1 MKNLHKNGIAVALLA
16 GFMAIPA
23 YAKLTNEETARLG
36 KDLTPLGGEI
46 AGNKD
51 GTIPK
56 YTGGLTTPP
65 ACFKPGVEYCDPF
78 ASDQPKF
85 TITPA
90 NVGKYKDQ
98 LPAGAVA
105 MFQKYSTFKM
115 PVYETRRTA
124 AVPKDIAETVKKEAT
139 QIELDG
145 FGLSKR
151 VNSTT
156 PFPIPKNGLEVV
168 WNHLLRYLGGG
179 MARQQ
184 VSAPVRPNGQYFLT
198 VVEDMRIFNQN
209 MDKPQEN
216 RLLFYKERVLEPASM
231 AGSVLLVHEP
241 VEQAK
246 EARSAWQYN
255 TGQRRV
261 KRAPNVAYDGANEIS
276 EGLRFHDQ
284 FDAFNGAPDRYDW
297 KLVGKKEMYIPYN
310 DYKIGEKSHK
320 FDEILTKNH
329 LNPDLLRYELHRV
342 WVVEATLKPEQRHNY
357 SKRVFLVDEDSWNIV
372 WTDNYDSRGD
382 LWRVSMHGVVQ
393 YYDALVTSSRFSAYH
408 DLNNGAYSMEGL
420 DNDRKGTVMFNQ
432 KGKLV
437 DFQPE
442 ALRREGQ

>member
-1 MKNLHKNGIAVALLA
+1 MKQHKTRIGVALLA
-16 GFMAIPA
+16 SLVAIPA
-23 YAKLTNEETARLG
+23 YAKLTNEEAARLG

-46 AGNKD
+46 AGNKE

-78 ASDQPKF
+78 PGDKPKF
-85 TITPA
+85 TITAA
-90 NVGKYKDQ
+90 NVGQYKEQ
-98 LPAGAVA
+98 LPAGALA

-145 FGLSKR
+145 FGLTKR

-156 PFPIPKNGLEVV
+156 PFPIPKNGLEAI
-168 WNHLLRYLGGG
+168 WNHTLRYMGGG
-179 MARQQ
+179 LVRPQ
-184 VSAPVRPNGQYFLT
+184 VQVPVRPNGQYYLT
-198 VVEDMRIFNQN
+198 ITEEQRIFNQN
-209 MDKPQEN
+209 MDKPQDN
-216 RLLFYKERVLEPASM
+216 RLLFFKQKMLEPASL
-231 AGSVLLVHEP
+231 AGTVLLVHEP

-246 EARSAWQYN
+246 EARSAWVYN

-261 KRAPNVAYDGANEIS
+261 KRAPDVAYDGVPDGS

-284 FDAFNGAPDRYDW
+284 YDAYNGSPDRYDW

-310 DYKIGEKSHK
+310 AYKIGEKSNK
-320 FDEILTKNH
+320 FDQILTKNH
-329 LNPDLLRYELHRV
+329 ANPDLMRYELHRV
-342 WVVEATLKPEQRHNY
+342 WVVEATLKAGQRHNF
-357 SKRVFLVDEDSWNIV
+357 SKRVFLLDEDSWNVV
-372 WTDNYDSRGD
+372 WEDGYDSRGD
-382 LWRVSMHGVVQ
+382 LWRVGIHGTVQ
-393 YYDALVTSSRFSAYH
+393 FYDALTASARYNSYH
-408 DLNNGAYSMEGL
+408 DLNNGAYLMMGL
-420 DNDRKGTVMFNQ
+420 DNDRKGTLLFNQ
-432 KGKLV
+432 KGKLA
-437 DFQPE
+437 DFQPD

>member
-1 MKNLHKNGIAVALLA
+1 MIKLHRNRIGAAVLA
-16 GFMAIPA
+16 GLVTIPA
-23 YAKLTNEETARLG
+23 YAKLTNEEVARLG
-36 KDLTPLGGEI
+36 KDLTPLGGEV

-65 ACFKPGVEYCDPF
+65 ACFKPGIEYCDPF
-78 ASDQPKF
+78 AGDKPKF
-85 TITPA
+85 TITAA
-90 NVGKYKDQ
+90 NVNQYKDH
-98 LPAGAVA
+98 LPAGALA
-105 MFQKYSTFKM
+105 MFQKYPTFKM

-124 AVPKDIAETVKKEAT
+124 AVPRDVAETVKKEAT

-156 PFPIPKNGLEVV
+156 PFPIPKNGLEAI
-168 WNHLLRYLGGG
+168 WNHNLRYLGGG
-179 MARQQ
+179 FTRQT
-184 VSAPVRPNGQYFLT
+184 VAAPVRPNGQYYLT
-198 VVEDMRIFNQN
+198 VTEEQRIFNQN

-216 RLLFYKERVLEPASM
+216 RLLFYKSRILEPASLT
-231 AGSVLLVHEP
+231 GTVLLVHEP
-241 VEQAK
+241 VEQSK

-261 KRAPNVAYDGANEIS
+261 KRAPDVAYDGVADGS

-284 FDAFNGAPDRYDW
+284 FDAYNGAPDRYDW

-310 DYKIGEKSHK
+310 DYKIAEKSHK

-329 LNPDLLRYELHRV
+329 VNPDLVRYELHRV
-342 WVVEATLKPEQRHNY
+342 WVVEATLKPGQRHSF
-357 SKRVFLVDEDSWNIV
+357 SKRVFLLDEDSWNIV
-372 WTDNYDSRGD
+372 WVDAYDTRGD
-382 LWRVSMHGVVQ
+382 LWRVAMHGTVQ
-393 YYDALVTSSRFSAYH
+393 YYDVQAASSRFSAYH
-408 DLNNGAYSMEGL
+408 DLNNGAYFMEGL
-420 DNDRKGTVMFNQ
+420 DNDRKGTLLFNQ
-432 KGKLV
+432 KGKLA
-437 DFQPE
+437 DFQPD

>member
-1 MKNLHKNGIAVALLA
+1 MIKLHKTPVAVALLA
-16 GFMAIPA
+16 GLVAIPA
-23 YAKLTNEETARLG
+23 HAKLTSEEAARLG
-36 KDLTPLGGEI
+36 KDLTPLGGEM
-46 AGNKD
+46 AGNKE

-78 ASDQPKF
+78 SGDKPKF

-90 NVGKYKDQ
+90 NVGQYKDQ
-98 LPAGAVA
+98 LPAGALA

-124 AVPKDIAETVKKEAT
+124 AVPRDIAETVKKEAT

-145 FGLSKR
+145 FGLTKR

-156 PFPIPKNGLEVV
+156 PFPIPKNGLEAI
-168 WNHLLRYLGGG
+168 WNHTLRYMGGG
-179 MARQQ
+179 LIRSQ
-184 VSAPVRPNGQYFLT
+184 VAVPVRANGQYYLT
-198 VVEDMRIFNQN
+198 ITEEQRIFNQN
-209 MDKPQEN
+209 MDKPQDN
-216 RLLFYKERVLEPASM
+216 RLLNFKQRILEPASL
-231 AGSVLLVHEP
+231 AGTVLLVHEP

-246 EARSAWQYN
+246 ESRSAWVYN

-261 KRAPNVAYDGANEIS
+261 KRAPDVAYDGVADGT

-284 FDAFNGAPDRYDW
+284 YDAYNGAPDRYDW

-310 DYKIGEKSHK
+310 AYRVGEKSHK

-329 LNPDLLRYELHRV
+329 ANPDLMRYELHRV
-342 WVVEATLKPEQRHNY
+342 WVVEATLKAGQRHNF
-357 SKRVFLVDEDSWNIV
+357 SKRVFLLDEDSWNVV
-372 WTDNYDSRGD
+372 WEDAYDGRGD
-382 LWRVSMHGVVQ
+382 LWRVQMHGVVQ
-393 YYDALVTSSRFSAYH
+393 FYDALTTSARYNSYH
-408 DLNNGAYSMEGL
+408 DLNNGTYLMMGL
-420 DNDRKGTVMFNQ
+420 DNDRKGTLQFNQ
-432 KGKLV
+432 KGKMA
-437 DFQPE
+437 DFMPD